1 MTIMTTPRK
10 KYSPAFKA
18 QIVQELLKEEQTLTQ
33 IASKHGVHPTQ
44 LRSFREA
51 ALTWMPASFAD
62 EAQFQKHLAAITKQ
76 HEKEKEKLYAEIG
89 KLTTQLNW
97 LKKTV
102 SAIMSYRAWLGPSGP
117 PTLLDNL

>member
-44 LRSFREA
+44 LRRWREA
-51 ALTWMPASFAD
+51 ALTAMPSNFAE
-62 EAQFQKHLAAITKQ
+62 EAQLQKHLAATTEQ
-76 HEKEKEKLYAEIG
+76 HDKVKEKLYTEIG

-97 LKKTV
+97 LK
-102 SAIMSYRAWLGPSGP
+102 R
-117 PTLLDNL
+117 N

>member
-1 MTIMTTPRK
+1 MTIMTPPRK

-44 LRSFREA
+44 LRSFREV
-51 ALTWMPASFAD
+51 ALTAMPTNFAD
-62 EAQFQKHLAAITKQ
+62 EAQYQKHLAAITEQ

-97 LKKTV
+97 LKK
-102 SAIMSYRAWLGPSGP
+102 S
-117 PTLLDNL
+117 